1 MRPTPSH
8 FSSGTSNGH
17 IEAAIEVPHG
27 NNRQSS
33 PLDWNEALDII
44 NNATSSEQVT
54 IYLFLLYKWLISS
67 HSLIFKVFITI
78 TLSYWNFAWILSISS
93 AFVQIKISQSHVKST
108 RDYHN
113 PCM

>member
-1 MRPTPSH
+1 MPPTPSH

-27 NNRQSS
+27 NIRQSS

-54 IYLFLLYKWLISS
+54 VYLFFSYSFSYISDLIVASIE
-67 HSLIFKVFITI
+67 LKVFIRI
-78 TLSYWNFAWILSISS
+78 TLSYWNFAWIFIISFCLDMNVLVIHQKHS
-93 AFVQIKISQSHVKST
+93 
-108 RDYHN
+108 
-113 PCM
+113 